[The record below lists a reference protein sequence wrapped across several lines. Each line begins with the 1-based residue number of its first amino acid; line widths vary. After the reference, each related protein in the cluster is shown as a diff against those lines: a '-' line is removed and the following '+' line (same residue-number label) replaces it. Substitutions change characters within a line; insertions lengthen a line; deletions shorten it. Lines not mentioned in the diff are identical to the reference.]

1 MCQAGQ
7 ISSAADALSAVSAG
21 LAWLGDA
28 DVTQL
33 TGDEQAGCL
42 HALGRAESQALAARS
57 RALAAFDSSRGFEAD
72 GAGSSRSWLRARTRV
87 TGQAAAASVAW
98 MRRLAAH
105 PETAAALAA
114 GEISPSWAR
123 QVCGWTQDLPGEVRA
138 DAEQVLLAAARGVA
152 DLGDLAGLA
161 EEIHRRTA
169 GPDSDPTATG
179 SRSGACGW
187 MSTTRAT
194 GSWPANLSQR
204 CTAALRAVFESLA
217 GKTGPE
223 DTRTLDQRRHDALE
237 EALERL
243 LAARLVPGRAGQPS
257 VIQLNMDLGQ
267 LLGLDGAGAG
277 GRGLGRV
284 RRDRAAGRGLRRD
297 HRAGGDRTSS
307 TPACWTSSPR
317 RCCAPAPPALRRA
330 RKGRPGVHGRGRA
343 PGVTGPGSGGA
354 ASGAGAGL
362 QQAVHPRAEGR
373 MSYTPAPEPGT
384 AARELILT
392 RATRLLAG
400 PHGLAAYLRRS
411 LTSTGRPGWSACRWT
426 SASPPRSSPR
436 TCAAPWCCG
445 TSTVRS
451 RAVSQPP
458 GRLSRPSRAAA
469 QPGRGHQPCQLHPS
483 VPVPPPDRRPP
494 VALDHPAQPR
504 RHHHRGQS
512 RRPRKPCTPT
522 ARHWWR
528 NRRSG
533 VRSTFRSR
541 SSRRRRSP

>member
-28 DVTQL
+28 DLTQL

-57 RALAAFDSSRGFEAD
+57 RVLAVFDAVRGFEAD

-87 TGQAAAASVAW
+87 TGEAAAASVAW

-169 GPDSDPTATG
+169 GPDSDPDGDGFAE
-179 SRSGACGW
+179 RSLRLDEYYQGNGQLAG
-187 MSTTRAT
+187 
-194 GSWPANLSQR
+194 NLSQR
-204 CTAALRAVFESLA
+204 CTAALRAVLESLA

-237 EALERL
+237 EAMERL

-267 LLGLDGAGAG
+267 LLGLDGAGQAVADWAGYGATAPPGADCDATIVPVVTGHLDPGLLDQLAATLLRPGTPGTAG
-277 GRGLGRV
+277 G
-284 RRDRAAGRGLRRD
+284 AGKACPAFT
-297 HRAGGDRTSS
+297 AGGTS
-307 TPACWTSSPR
+307 T
-317 RCCAPAPPALRRA
+317 
-330 RKGRPGVHGRGRA
+330 
-343 PGVTGPGSGGA
+343 GVTGPGSGGPA
-354 ASGAGAGL
+354 WSRRWPPACCPP
-362 QQAVHPRAEGR
+362 PRRTGGC
-373 MSYTPAPEPGT
+373 PAP
-384 AARELILT
+384 
-392 RATRLLAG
+392 
-400 PHGLAAYLRRS
+400 
-411 LTSTGRPGWSACRWT
+411 
-426 SASPPRSSPR
+426 PPRSPAPPR
-436 TCAAPWCCG
+436 G
-445 TSTVRS
+445 
-451 RAVSQPP
+451 
-458 GRLSRPSRAAA
+458 
-469 QPGRGHQPCQLHPS
+469 
-483 VPVPPPDRRPP
+483 
-494 VALDHPAQPR
+494 
-504 RHHHRGQS
+504 
-512 RRPRKPCTPT
+512 
-522 ARHWWR
+522 
-528 NRRSG
+528 
-533 VRSTFRSR
+533 
-541 SSRRRRSP
+541 SSS